1 MASSEERKKEEEEE
15 EEKIL
20 YLYARTRDGKSAGPI
35 FPPLVYSFHVETI
48 PVEKSLSRQ
57 DAEEGGRPRF
67 FPGLSTFLI
76 IHECLTSGPAFKR
89 SD

>member
-15 EEKIL
+15 EEEKIL
-20 YLYARTRDGKSAGPI
+20 YLYARKSAGPI

-57 DAEEGGRPRF
+57 DAGGREAGHASFQDSLPF
-67 FPGLSTFLI
+67 
-76 IHECLTSGPAFKR
+76 
-89 SD
+89 

>member
-20 YLYARTRDGKSAGPI
+20 YLYARKSAGPI

>member
-57 DAEEGGRPRF
+57 DAGGREAGHASFQDSLPF
-67 FPGLSTFLI
+67 
-76 IHECLTSGPAFKR
+76 
-89 SD
+89 